1 MDFGYGNT
9 GYQQQQPP
17 ATSSSAQGPSQSPS
31 YNKTIHNTYEHRQQP
46 NGRRHEEPEED
57 IQPANTF
64 ILRDSKGRTLSL
76 PKSGVSLGN
85 SWAGGIQDESS
96 PYSSNA
102 TGKRYH

>member
-9 GYQQQQPP
+9 AYQQPTP
-17 ATSSSAQGPSQSPS
+17 VSGSSAQGPSQSPS
-31 YNKTIHNTYEHRQQP
+31 YNKRLPQTYEHQQQP
-46 NGRRHEEPEED
+46 NGRRHEEPEDE
-57 IQPANTF
+57 IPPPSTF

-85 SWAGGIQDESS
+85 SWAGGLQDEPSHS
-96 PYSSNA
+96 GNA